1 MNGSLFGLLN
11 EGIRTC
17 VPDEH
22 IRAFVEQHEHFL
34 ARRRHHKF
42 IDVGTLRLTT
52 KQLRVSN
59 AIVDDVTVRQQLNRL
74 DAIPGIDRPTIER
87 VFVIMER
94 LDFLSF
100 EEQ

>member
-1 MNGSLFGLLN
+1 MNDSLFGLLN

-17 VPDEH
+17 VPDDH
-22 IRAFVEQHEHFL
+22 IRAFIEQHEHL
-34 ARRRHHKF
+34 LVRRRHHKF
-42 IDVGTLRLTT
+42 IDVGTLRPT

-87 VFVIMER
+87 VFIKMWKG
-94 LDFLSF
+94 
-100 EEQ
+100 